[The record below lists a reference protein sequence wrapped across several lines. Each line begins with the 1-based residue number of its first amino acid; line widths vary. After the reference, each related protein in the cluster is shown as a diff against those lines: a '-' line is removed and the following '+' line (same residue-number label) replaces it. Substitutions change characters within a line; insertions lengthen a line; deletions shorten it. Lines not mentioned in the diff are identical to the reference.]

1 MPTLHRRTKNN
12 NKPVIRQILNL
23 IPTHLLTRQ
32 IRQYQSDKGCHK
44 YKTYDQLVALMFGQ
58 LGKCYTLSDIS
69 CGLSIS
75 TTFLSDLGLT
85 QSPSKS
91 TMSDGNRNRNYQV
104 YESLYYRLLSYHKHA
119 LKSNYQSHVI
129 EEIKNETIKLI
140 DSTTISLCLNMFDW
154 AKYRTAK
161 GGLKIHTVW
170 DDTLGLPDI
179 INITEAKL
187 HDSKYL
193 C

>member
-75 TTFLSDLGLT
+75 TTFLSDLGLS

-91 TMSDGNRNRNYQV
+91 TMSDG
-104 YESLYYRLLSYHKHA
+104 
-119 LKSNYQSHVI
+119 I
-129 EEIKNETIKLI
+129 EI
-140 DSTTISLCLNMFDW
+140 
-154 AKYRTAK
+154 
-161 GGLKIHTVW
+161 V
-170 DDTLGLPDI
+170 
-179 INITEAKL
+179 ITESTKAFITG
-187 HDSKYL
+187 Y
-193 C
+193 